1 MERREYIRQ
10 VLTAY
15 LATPGTAGVL
25 RRPDR
30 LVAAQLYDRGVP
42 LETVSNAL
50 ILAAAR
56 RSVRPADAPP
66 LGTVRSLAYFSLVI
80 DEVLQ
85 MKVGPEYFQHL
96 RNRLL
101 RVTASR

>member
-1 MERREYIRQ
+1 VEQREYIRQ

-15 LATPGTAGVL
+15 LATPGTAGVE

-30 LVAAQLYDRGVP
+30 LFAAQLFDRGVP

-50 ILAAAR
+50 TLAAAR
-56 RSVRPADAPP
+56 RSARPAYAPP
-66 LGTVRSLAYFSLVI
+66 LGIVRSLAYFSPVI

-85 MKVGPEYFQHL
+85 MKVAPEYFQHL

-101 RVTASR
+101 RVAASR